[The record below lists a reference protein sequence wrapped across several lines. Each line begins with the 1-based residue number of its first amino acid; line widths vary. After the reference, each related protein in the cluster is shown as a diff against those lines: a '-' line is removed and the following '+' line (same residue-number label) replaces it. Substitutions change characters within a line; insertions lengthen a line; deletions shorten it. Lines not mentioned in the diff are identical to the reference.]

1 MAIHGLAYAG
11 VALVLAGVL
20 GFVVFAFG
28 DVGEAWRPLAEVVT
42 AAVLFGTGAF
52 LRRKGAPFVGDA
64 LVLLGGLVTPILLVA
79 SFVDGTPFPPDL
91 TGRALALVLAPL
103 MLAVGGAFA
112 LAARRRADS
121 PLRFLV
127 APMLWWAAAAAGLA
141 LTTSEVAGRD
151 ITHPL
156 PWQWALVAVAVAAT
170 LVAAHLRPEA
180 PLSGPTRV
188 AAWIGVPL
196 AELVAVAAAT
206 AAGGAAGAVLV
217 AGLATA
223 VGVWLL
229 LPEQPVLA
237 TNLLGA
243 LVLVTAAACRPEVDI
258 GWCAAVTGAT
268 LVALVEFS
276 ARRRAD
282 ATTAGAWLTVAAV
295 ASLVALTEPA
305 AALTVALVGTAWAVH
320 RLLRPEPDL
329 GLGPWPA
336 TIGAYGFP
344 LLSVAAASS
353 IWSLDVGLV
362 TLGVAVTAVAATQRA
377 RVGLRALGVTMWVL
391 TQSGVVVALVLA
403 ERTGEAGRDGAQ
415 VAALLAVAVG
425 LALVPRWRCGRV
437 WLVASVVSIAGLIA
451 ASSLEWS
458 TATTAVVAGALA
470 LAAVMAGQPRATAV
484 DGHVAAMAH
493 VVGIVALAE
502 AVGVQ
507 VDPATRPAWPAIA
520 ATLTV
525 GAAGWLV
532 SAIGGEALRSDER
545 DLWTRMMLAL
555 VGEAGTVGTSPTATE
570 RRPYGSILLTGAA
583 LTWWLFVPGALLV
596 ATDRL
601 TPDDHWLPVSVL
613 GVALVGVGLG
623 RALLAS
629 PTLGRPH
636 PGGGDLGRGGRGP
649 CDGIVVA
656 GLHRGTARG
665 GHGRRVGHRA
675 RQPVHHHPRMG
686 GVRHRR
692 GDLRRSARRG
702 ARAAPPGGLGVGH
715 GRAARQPRGRRGA
728 RWRPDDRSGRAPVG
742 PVAAVRAGCGDR
754 PAGPRPDR
762 GRDRHRGRLVAAR
775 RRRAR
780 RSRRLCCC
788 VWPPCRPSDGSP
800 SAGPPCSC
808 PPGTCRITPGSS
820 CPSPPCCSWPPRW
833 PTT

>member
-1 MAIHGLAYAG
+1 M
-11 VALVLAGVL
+11 
-20 GFVVFAFG
+20 
-28 DVGEAWRPLAEVVT
+28 
-42 AAVLFGTGAF
+42 
-52 LRRKGAPFVGDA
+52 
-64 LVLLGGLVTPILLVA
+64 
-79 SFVDGTPFPPDL
+79 
-91 TGRALALVLAPL
+91 
-103 MLAVGGAFA
+103 
-112 LAARRRADS
+112 RRRH
-121 PLRFLV
+121 R
-127 APMLWWAAAAAGLA
+127 
-141 LTTSEVAGRD
+141 R
-151 ITHPL
+151 
-156 PWQWALVAVAVAAT
+156 
-170 LVAAHLRPEA
+170 RP
-180 PLSGPTRV
+180 
-188 AAWIGVPL
+188 
-196 AELVAVAAAT
+196 
-206 AAGGAAGAVLV
+206 
-217 AGLATA
+217 
-223 VGVWLL
+223 
-229 LPEQPVLA
+229 
-237 TNLLGA
+237 GA
-243 LVLVTAAACRPEVDI
+243 LI
-258 GWCAAVTGAT
+258 
-268 LVALVEFS
+268 EFS

-282 ATTAGAWLTVAAV
+282 ATTAGAWLTVAGV

-493 VVGIVALAE
+493 VVGIAALAE
-502 AVGVQ
+502 AVGAQ

-520 ATLTV
+520 ATLTA

-613 GVALVGVGLG
+613 GVALVGVSLG

-629 PTLGRPH
+629 RPLVARTLAVGIWVGVVAVPATGSWWPAFTAALLVVAMAVVSGTALGSLFTITLGWVASGIATVTFAGALGVAPEQLHRVALAWATVVLLGSLVVDEVRDGARTTGQVVRRSDLWPPFVLGAVTALLALAPIVAETATEAGWSLLAVAALAFATAVLLRLAAVSTIGWIAVSGAAVLLSPWDLPHHPWLLVPIAAVLLLAAEVAHDLTRPDEQTRLVQRW
-636 PGGGDLGRGGRGP
+636 DLPPFAVSQVALVSALGLSAVVGWLP
-649 CDGIVVA
+649 ATWWAVA
-656 GLHRGTARG
+656 GLWAVVGLRTRVASWALPAVPVALVAAAVAGPGWLTLGLGLTA
-665 GHGRRVGHRA
+665 VGCALAATRT
-675 RQPVHHHPRMG
+675 PTT
-686 GVRHRR
+686 
-692 GDLRRSARRG
+692 SARRCRSWLPSPWPAG
-702 ARAAPPGGLGVGH
+702 GRRSPGG
-715 GRAARQPRGRRGA
+715 
-728 RWRPDDRSGRAPVG
+728 
-742 PVAAVRAGCGDR
+742 RAGIR
-754 PAGPRPDR
+754 
-762 GRDRHRGRLVAAR
+762 
-775 RRRAR
+775 
-780 RSRRLCCC
+780 
-788 VWPPCRPSDGSP
+788 RPSP
-800 SAGPPCSC
+800 
-808 PPGTCRITPGSS
+808 
-820 CPSPPCCSWPPRW
+820 
-833 PTT
+833 